1 MSGGVA
7 GAAGAAGDAARGA
20 EPGSGRLRSEL
31 VGLAALAEH
40 HGVLRSYTGVDCA
53 EHYASPDAV
62 MAVLRSMGVA
72 VDRPEDAGEV
82 LRAEQA
88 AAGGRWL
95 PPVLVHWTA
104 RPRPFRVTLPS
115 NVHPRDGWL
124 TVTMDGGQV
133 RRERLL
139 TAIARP
145 LSGSMVDG
153 RRVDSYQLRLGASP
167 FELPV
172 GYHELRMEAPGID
185 VSTLLIAAPRCPQAD
200 RGWGAFLPLH
210 AVRAADDLGVGTYRH
225 LGQLLEWVRELGGGY
240 VGTLPLYPAFLD
252 HPVETSPYLPVTRL
266 GWNELH
272 IDPTTLPELAAAP
285 EAAALLASDEVVRR
299 ITDARNSVLVDHVGV
314 MATVRSL
321 LEPMA
326 EALFASDGDRRDR
339 LQAFV
344 DRRPEVAAYARFR
357 AAGSRAGGAG
367 VDRRAHRD
375 GRIGDEAVDAA
386 AERYHLYA
394 QWVAD
399 EQLAAA
405 AGGDGLYLDLP
416 IGVHPLG
423 FDPWWEPEAFVTGAH
438 GGAPPD
444 AFYRGG
450 QDWGFPP
457 LHPEG
462 VRAGGYRYL
471 RTCLEH
477 VLRRAGTLRVDH
489 VMGLHRLFWVPE
501 GSAPTDGVY
510 VRYPDEELRAVVAVE
525 AHRARAAVVGEDLGT
540 VPEEVRAG
548 MAADAMLRLW
558 VLQFETSA
566 EDPLPDAPPASMASW
581 GTHDLPRFAAFWD
594 GADIDEREG
603 RGDLDVRAAPGERI
617 ARARWRRSIAE
628 RLGTGHDPAAVL
640 TGCLE
645 HLAAGPARQV
655 LVELEDLWL
664 ERRPQN
670 RPGTGPEV
678 PNWRRRAARSLEQLR
693 DDPVLAG
700 LLSGLTARRR
710 PPPAST
716 PPGAPGTPPG
726 APGTPPGA
734 PGGPAKGAGT
744 RPLGGSGSGW
754 STISIR
760 REP

>member
-1 MSGGVA
+1 VSGA
-7 GAAGAAGDAARGA
+7 GAGASGAGAGATGAGAQEAGA
-20 EPGSGRLRSEL
+20 GTGRLRSEL
-31 VGLAALAEH
+31 VDLAALAEH
-40 HGVLRSYTGVDCA
+40 HGVLRSYTDVDGA
-53 EHYASPDAV
+53 EHYASPEAV

-72 VDRPEDAGEV
+72 VDRPEGAAEV

-88 AAGGRWL
+88 ADVGRWL

-104 RPRPFRVTLPS
+104 RPRPFQITLPS

-133 RRERLL
+133 HRERLL

-145 LSGSMVDG
+145 LSGDTVDG
-153 RRVDSYQLRLGASP
+153 RRVDSYQLRLGASS

-172 GYHELRMEAPGID
+172 GYHELRVEAPGID
-185 VSTLLIAAPRCPQAD
+185 ASALLIAAPRCPQAA
-200 RGWGAFLPLH
+200 RGWGAFLPLY

-225 LGQLLEWVRELGGGY
+225 LGQLLEWVKELGGGY

-252 HPVETSPYLPVTRL
+252 QPVETSPYLPVTRL

-272 IDPTTLPELAAAP
+272 VDPRTLPELAAAP
-285 EAAALLASDEVVRR
+285 EASALLASDELGRR
-299 ITDARNSVLVDHVGV
+299 IADARNSVLVDHVGV

-326 EALFASDGDRRDR
+326 EALFSSDGDRRDR
-339 LQAFV
+339 FEAFV
-344 DRRPEVAAYARFR
+344 DHHPEVAAYARFR
-357 AAGSRAGGAG
+357 AAGGRAGKAG
-367 VDRRAHRD
+367 VDRHAHRE
-375 GRIGDEAVDAA
+375 GRIPDEAVDAA

-399 EQLAAA
+399 EQLSAA

-423 FDPWWEPEAFVTGAH
+423 FDPWWEPGAFVTGVR

-444 AFYRGG
+444 AFYRRG

-457 LHPEG
+457 LHPEHL
-462 VRAGGYRYL
+462 RNSGYRYL
-471 RTCLEH
+471 RACLEH
-477 VLRRAGTLRVDH
+477 VLRHAATLRIDH

-501 GSAPTDGVY
+501 GAEPTDGVY

-540 VPEEVRAG
+540 VPGEVRAG

-566 EDPLPDAPPASMASW
+566 EDPLPEPPPASMASW
-581 GTHDLPRFAAFWD
+581 GTHDLPRFATFWE

-603 RGDLDVRAAPGERI
+603 RGDLDARAAAGERV
-617 ARARWRRSIAE
+617 ARERWRRSVAE
-628 RLGTGHDPAAVL
+628 RLGAEHDPAAVL
-640 TGCLE
+640 RGFLE
-645 HLAAGPARQV
+645 HLAAGPARLV

-670 RPGTGPEV
+670 RPGTGPEM
-678 PNWRRRAARSLEQLR
+678 PNWRRRASRSLEQLR
-693 DDPVLAG
+693 DDPAVTG
-700 LLSGLTARRR
+700 FLSGLTARRH
-710 PPPAST
+710 PPSGG
-716 PPGAPGTPPG
+716 PPRGSPGTPPG
-726 APGTPPGA
+726 VPGA
-734 PGGPAKGAGT
+734 PPGGSSTGP
-744 RPLGGSGSGW
+744 PGGSGSGW

-760 REP
+760 RES